1 MEPKR
6 ITDDKHAIILQSHG
20 SLQRKGDLIISSQKL
35 LGLKDMLLTYLRKAL
50 QKLNQHFVANRCQ
63 VAWFLNAQSL

>member
-1 MEPKR
+1 MINTQLFFRAPV
-6 ITDDKHAIILQSHG
+6 
-20 SLQRKGDLIISSQKL
+20 SSQKL